1 MNKRRK
7 ISQKIFTAL
16 VILISFAVLTPSFC
30 EAALAPA
37 PTTQSTP
44 SSTPTSTPTSTTT
57 TSTTS
62 TTTSTP
68 TAYSKQSTNQPQRKA
83 NSIDTWA
90 AYQRC
95 ISDKRKLHTATSRT
109 IKQICHE
116 QSQQLK
122 TQQK

>member
-1 MNKRRK
+1 MNQHRK
-7 ISQKIFTAL
+7 ISQKFFTAL
-16 VILISFAVLTPSFC
+16 VTLISFAALTPSFC

-37 PTTQSTP
+37 PTTQSIST
-44 SSTPTSTPTSTTT
+44 STPTSTPTSTT
-57 TSTTS
+57 STTP
-62 TTTSTP
+62 TTTSNTNV
-68 TAYSKQSTNQPQRKA
+68 YSKLTTAQPQRKA

>member
-1 MNKRRK
+1 MNQHRK
-7 ISQKIFTAL
+7 ISQKFFTAL
-16 VILISFAVLTPSFC
+16 VTLISFAALTPSFC

-37 PTTQSTP
+37 PTTQSIST
-44 SSTPTSTPTSTTT
+44 STPTTPTSTTT
-57 TSTTS
+57 TSNTNV
-62 TTTSTP
+62 
-68 TAYSKQSTNQPQRKA
+68 YSKLTTAQPQRKA

-95 ISDKRKLHTATSRT
+95 ISDKRKLHTATTRT

-122 TQQK
+122 TQKK